1 MYVVVGPGAMGFFS
15 LYGMLQTHLT
25 LDQVTEISGSSAG
38 ALAALCFLLQ
48 VPISKCLSMKTAD
61 VFKPN
66 IKSFLTTYGFVPRKR
81 ILKILIEFFERNWT
95 FRELFE
101 YTGKPL
107 HIAVSSVNPKRT
119 LYYSVKNAPDDS
131 VIETLATSMSIPI
144 MFSPERK
151 NGSILFDGSVYE
163 RTPGGPFSHLP
174 KDHVLQFIVEYPDE
188 SVNTKN
194 GLFQFIATFL
204 QSIISLRYEYDYPTK
219 KVKTR
224 ASDMFNFSASHDTM
238 LKMYI
243 QGCCNV

>member
-15 LYGMLQTHLT
+15 LYGMLQTNLT

-48 VPISKCLSMKTAD
+48 VPIAKCLSIKTAD

-81 ILKILIEFFERNWT
+81 IIKVLIDFFERNWT

-101 YTGKPL
+101 HTGKPL

-119 LYYSVKNAPDDS
+119 LYYSVKNTPDES
-131 VIETLATSMSIPI
+131 VIEALATSMSIPI
-144 MFSPERK
+144 MFAPDRK
-151 NGSILFDGSVYE
+151 NGSIFFDGSVYE

-174 KDHVLQFIVEYPDE
+174 KDQVVQFVAGYSAEDTV
-188 SVNTKN
+188 STKR
-194 GLFQFIATFL
+194 GLFQFIAMFL
-204 QSIISLRYEYDYPTK
+204 QSIISLRHEYDFPTK
-219 KVKTR
+219 KIIVDSKE
-224 ASDMFNFSASHDTM
+224 MFNFSASHDTM

-243 QGCCNV
+243 QGCSV